1 MPMEYVL
8 NELSLCG
15 QYADREQFVTN
26 GIKPL
31 LGVIKTLS
39 SFGVND
45 ILKKSTF
52 YDSEVT
58 KDLRLHDLT
67 KSRMSPAVLAVC
79 SQLSKMQ
86 GEPFWD
92 IDSEQQ
98 SGMRY
103 FLRRPEVYNA
113 TVDEDVTATGVA
125 EAYARKGCLISFRNG
140 GYDGTTE
147 QVRREDEP
155 IYVEPALT
163 NLHDKEETE
172 QFLFD
177 SGQIDYQGY
186 IMSRYCGKLVYDE
199 LSINH
204 GLNLVRST
212 NFRQFFDSFK
222 NFEEYSWH
230 QIITSDGFDYKE
242 FKKNKNTRSYFS
254 PDMWAKGIHKFR
266 VSQEIRCF
274 GYREGEK
281 FHLLRID
288 LDHVLSDKG

>member
-1 MPMEYVL
+1 MEYVL

-15 QYADREQFVTN
+15 QYADREQFATS
-26 GIKPL
+26 GMKPL

-45 ILKKSTF
+45 ILKKSSF

-58 KDLRLHDLT
+58 GTLKLYELT
-67 KSRMSPAVLAVC
+67 KSRMSPEVLAVC
-79 SQLSKMQ
+79 SQLSRMQ

-92 IDSEQQ
+92 VKSSQAEGI
-98 SGMRY
+98 RY
-103 FLRRPEVYNA
+103 FLQRPGEDEA
-113 TVDEDVTATGVA
+113 TVEEDVTASGVA
-125 EAYARKGCLISFRNG
+125 EAYARKGCLISFRDD
-140 GYDGTTE
+140 GYEGTSE
-147 QVRREDEP
+147 NVRREDEVDYP
-155 IYVEPALT
+155 ETGVT

-172 QFLFD
+172 QFLFE

-186 IMSRYCGKLVYDE
+186 IKSRYCVKLMYDE
-199 LSINH
+199 LSANH
-204 GLNLVRST
+204 GLNLVNSA
-212 NFRQFFDSFK
+212 NFRQFFASFK
-222 NFEEYSWH
+222 DFEEYSWQ

-242 FKKNKNTRSYFS
+242 FKNNKNTRSYFS
-254 PDMWAKGIHKFR
+254 TELWAKGIHKFR

-274 GYREGEK
+274 GYREGDK

>member
-1 MPMEYVL
+1 MEYVL
-8 NELSLCG
+8 NELSLSG
-15 QYADREQFVTN
+15 QYTDREHFATS
-26 GIKPL
+26 GMKPL
-31 LGVIKTLS
+31 LGVIKTLF
-39 SFGVND
+39 SFGVSD

-58 KDLRLHDLT
+58 DTLKLHELT
-67 KSRMSPAVLAVC
+67 KSRMSPVVLAVC
-79 SQLSKMQ
+79 SQLSRMQ

-92 IDSEQQ
+92 VKSSQETGI
-98 SGMRY
+98 RY
-103 FLRRPEVYNA
+103 FRQRLGEDEA

-125 EAYARKGCLISFRNG
+125 EAYARKGCLISFRDG
-140 GYDGTTE
+140 GYDRAKE

-155 IYVEPALT
+155 GYVEPALT
-163 NLHDKEETE
+163 NLHDKDETE
-172 QFLFD
+172 RFLFE

-186 IMSRYCGKLVYDE
+186 IKSRYCGKLVYDE
-199 LSINH
+199 LSANH
-204 GLNLVRST
+204 GLNLVNIA
-212 NFRQFFDSFK
+212 NFRQFFASFK
-222 NFEEYSWH
+222 DFEEYSWQ

-242 FKKNKNTRSYFS
+242 FKNNKNTRSYFS
-254 PDMWAKGIHKFR
+254 PDLWAKGIHKFR

>member
-58 KDLRLHDLT
+58 KDLRLHELT
-67 KSRMSPAVLAVC
+67 KTRMSPAVLAVC

-92 IDSEQQ
+92 IKSRQQ
-98 SGMRY
+98 LEMRY
-103 FLRRPEVYNA
+103 FIQRPGEDSA
-113 TVDEDVTATGVA
+113 TVDKDVTATGVA
-125 EAYARKGCLISFRNG
+125 EAYARKGCLISFRDG
-140 GYDGTTE
+140 GYDGATE

-155 IYVEPALT
+155 KYVEPALT
-163 NLHDKEETE
+163 NLHDKNETE

-177 SGQIDYQGY
+177 SGQIDYKGY

-199 LSINH
+199 LSDNH
-204 GLNLVRST
+204 GLNHVNSS
-212 NFRQFFDSFK
+212 NYRQFFDSFK

-242 FKKNKNTRSYFS
+242 FTKNKDTRSYFS
-254 PDMWAKGIHKFR
+254 HDLWAKGIHKFR